1 MVLHSKYF
9 RISQHLPISVCKG
22 LNKGWLFVEDDQTAF
37 FHVFF
42 CLNENLIDVWTL
54 WFIYNIH
61 MTFPLLRTFVISWGF
76 SSAFEC
82 AQDVGQFEVS
92 VNILTSLDGVEYD
105 VPRLGYLNDRFYFRL
120 SFSSGDIMTGAELVQ
135 MQITTQEGNPIC
147 AGINYIMK
155 WKRNLSRKR
164 E

>member
-1 MVLHSKYF
+1 M
-9 RISQHLPISVCKG
+9 
-22 LNKGWLFVEDDQTAF
+22 
-37 FHVFF
+37 
-42 CLNENLIDVWTL
+42 
-54 WFIYNIH
+54 
-61 MTFPLLRTFVISWGF
+61 
-76 SSAFEC
+76 
-82 AQDVGQFEVS
+82 GQFEVS